1 MKNGFE
7 KVYKWIVVVIFAMI
21 ACTGCVKEKDE
32 QKMMISV
39 LGVKDIDDYWNTGV
53 HFSNYQISS
62 VLNVAKEQPDELA
75 ENDTEP
81 VKADGKSTEDDVETS
96 KTEEESKEDEWK
108 VDFEIVRDGYIYY
121 EQGNEIDIYYPQ
133 INGLADSAKEERI
146 NALIEEDVKK
156 IIEKNKEGDDSLY
169 CISLDYEIKFL
180 NERVIS
186 ILYKGM
192 NGYITPGHGLNG
204 EAIATTI
211 DMEEEK
217 VITVKDVVTD
227 FTELRD
233 MLLADEFDHI
243 TRWEG
248 KAGGYQVS
256 RDYRGTEDELEKD
269 LQKERKWYTDGDN
282 FVVITEGRVDYNEY
296 SISNESA
303 ENILDAEFLK
313 KLE

>member
-1 MKNGFE
+1 
-7 KVYKWIVVVIFAMI
+7 
-21 ACTGCVKEKDE
+21 
-32 QKMMISV
+32 
-39 LGVKDIDDYWNTGV
+39 
-53 HFSNYQISS
+53 
-62 VLNVAKEQPDELA
+62 
-75 ENDTEP
+75 
-81 VKADGKSTEDDVETS
+81 
-96 KTEEESKEDEWK
+96 
-108 VDFEIVRDGYIYY
+108 
-121 EQGNEIDIYYPQ
+121 
-133 INGLADSAKEERI
+133 
-146 NALIEEDVKK
+146 
-156 IIEKNKEGDDSLY
+156 
-169 CISLDYEIKFL
+169 
-180 NERVIS
+180 
-186 ILYKGM
+186 M

-217 VITVKDVVTD
+217 VITVKDVVAD